1 MGVCPGKSNWKCNR
15 ILLRDTLPF
24 CILEPEK
31 GSNRKKDNI
40 AVFFHRI
47 PPCFRQEKCGR
58 IKLPKKRQPETGIL

>member
-40 AVFFHRI
+40 AVFFTESSL
-47 PPCFRQEKCGR
+47 FS
-58 IKLPKKRQPETGIL
+58 TGKVW

>member
-47 PPCFRQEKCGR
+47 RPVFESKSVVV
-58 IKLPKKRQPETGIL
+58 

>member
-15 ILLRDTLPF
+15 ILLRDTLLF

-40 AVFFHRI
+40 AVFFFHRI
-47 PPCFRQEKCGR
+47 LPVFDRKKCGR
-58 IKLPKKRQPETGIL
+58 IKLPKTSA

>member
-24 CILEPEK
+24 CTPASEYTKKIE
-31 GSNRKKDNI
+31 KDNI

-47 PPCFRQEKCGR
+47 
-58 IKLPKKRQPETGIL
+58 LPVFDRKSVVG

>member
-15 ILLRDTLPF
+15 MLLRDTLPF

-47 PPCFRQEKCGR
+47 
-58 IKLPKKRQPETGIL
+58 LPVFDRKSVVG

>member
-15 ILLRDTLPF
+15 MLF
-24 CILEPEK
+24 CGIHSVLHIGTRK

-47 PPCFRQEKCGR
+47 RPVFDRKSVVG
-58 IKLPKKRQPETGIL
+58 